1 MKIETDE
8 EHGQNTTSLKNHLD
22 GSVVL
27 GSQNPV
33 GSRTLPGDI
42 KVNVFSGFV
51 LHLSSEILSGQIMVS
66 RRSMVRCINVNMN

>member
-1 MKIETDE
+1 MTIETDE
-8 EHGQNTTSLKNHLD
+8 EHGLNTSLKNHLD

-42 KVNVFSGFV
+42 EVNVFSGFV
-51 LHLSSEILSGQIMVS
+51 LHLSSEISGQIMVS
-66 RRSMVRCINVNMN
+66 RRSVVLVH

>member
-8 EHGQNTTSLKNHLD
+8 EHGLNTTSLKNHLD

-42 KVNVFSGFV
+42 EVNVFSGFV
-51 LHLSSEILSGQIMVS
+51 LHLSSEISGQIMVS
-66 RRSMVRCINVNMN
+66 RRSVVLVH